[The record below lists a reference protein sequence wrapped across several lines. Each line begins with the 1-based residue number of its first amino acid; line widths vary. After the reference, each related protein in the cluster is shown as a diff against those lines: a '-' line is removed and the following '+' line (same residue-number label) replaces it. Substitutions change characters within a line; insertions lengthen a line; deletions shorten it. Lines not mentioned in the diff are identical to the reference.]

1 MTRDI
6 AAANT
11 SPLPT
16 DALRQ
21 LVETELSTR
30 ARAGHVVLLLV
41 SLLMTIGIV
50 SLWGTEPSLPART
63 QLAFGVM
70 TAIGLSWSAF
80 AIGVLTRR
88 RTLFVRHRIMA
99 GRLAVTFSSVFVVA
113 AVAAGFV
120 TGVRAAL
127 PAAVMG
133 AVMLAAAVFV
143 LLRARRA
150 VARLERRREVL
161 ERRA

>member
-1 MTRDI
+1 MTRDN
-6 AAANT
+6 AVGDT
-11 SPLPT
+11 SPLRA
-16 DALRQ
+16 DALRHM
-21 LVETELSTR
+21 VEAELSTR
-30 ARAGHVVLLLV
+30 ARAGHIVLLLV

-50 SLWGTEPSLPART
+50 SLWVTEPSLPART
-63 QLAFGVM
+63 HLAFGVM

-99 GRLAVTFSSVFVVA
+99 GWLAVTFSSVFVVA
-113 AVAAGFV
+113 ALAAGYV
-120 TGVRAAL
+120 AGIRAAL

-143 LLRARRA
+143 LLRAHRA
-150 VARLERRREVL
+150 VARLERRRQAL
-161 ERRA
+161 EREA